1 MDDEPRQDQKDSQHR
16 LTPEQQEL
24 VEKNLRLVSWVMKR
38 YANTRVVR
46 DLGWED
52 CFSAGVIGLIRAAI
66 KFDGSRG
73 VQFSTYAAYWIRG
86 AMQDAAPFSRVI
98 RNPHIAYRR
107 YRGKEIKDLVVAH
120 SQGSNEI
127 DLTTCLVTPS
137 HEEEVDARI
146 DAESYLECLTPARR
160 EIVQECC
167 YVSTRQVAKKRGCTY
182 QNIDQ
187 ILFTS
192 MRVIRRKFKI
202 RLENGK

>member
-1 MDDEPRQDQKDSQHR
+1 

-24 VEKNLRLVSWVMKR
+24 VEKNQKLVYWVLHR
-38 YANTRVVR
+38 YSSSRCVR
-46 DLGWED
+46 DLGLED
-52 CFSAGVIGLIRAAI
+52 GFAAGIIGLIRAAL
-66 KFDGSRG
+66 KFDSTRG
-73 VQFSTYAAYWIRG
+73 VKFQTYAAWHIRG
-86 AMQDAAPFSRVI
+86 AIQDAAPFSRVI

-107 YRGKEIKDLVVAH
+107 YRGKEIKDLVLAH

-127 DLTTCLVTPS
+127 DLTTHLTVPS
-137 HEEEVDARI
+137 HEEGVDARI

-160 EIVQECC
+160 EIVRECC

-192 MRVIRRKFKI
+192 MKVIRRKFKI